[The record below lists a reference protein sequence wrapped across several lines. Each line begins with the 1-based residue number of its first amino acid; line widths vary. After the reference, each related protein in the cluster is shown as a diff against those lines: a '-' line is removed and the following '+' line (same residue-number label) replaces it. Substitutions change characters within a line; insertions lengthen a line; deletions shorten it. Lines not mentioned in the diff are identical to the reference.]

1 MGKKKNKKKKHKIK
15 FKYKNIIIFLIIIVL
30 ICFFVFNLLYLNL
43 STTYISGNKILS
55 DDQIIKIAKISK
67 KQSENSI
74 IRIKN
79 ELEKNDY
86 ILSVSITK
94 TNFFR
99 NTNIKI
105 KENIPLF
112 IYDGKTVLK
121 SGTVIDKKYNVPV
134 VINKI
139 DEGIYSKFLNS
150 MSKVNKNILVHIS
163 EIKYDPNDVDK
174 NRFLLSMND
183 GNYVY
188 VTLTTFTNINEY
200 LKIIKN
206 FENKKGILYL
216 DSGKYFKAIE

>member
-15 FKYKNIIIFLIIIVL
+15 FKYKNIIIFLVIIVL

-121 SGTVIDKKYNVPV
+121 SGTVIDEKYNVPV

-139 DEGIYSKFLNS
+139 DEGIYSNFLNS

-163 EIKYDPNDVDK
+163 EIKYDPNDVDR